1 MTNEKVSADL
11 FDIVRTWHSTEDGIA
26 IVVEDYYKNLFT
38 SANLN
43 RENMDRVLN
52 SVDKLVTLAMNHHL
66 LQVLY
71 NGWNKIGSIPNA
83 PIKISKA

>member
-11 FDIVRTWHSTEDGIA
+11 FDIVRTWHSTEDGI
-26 IVVEDYYKNLFT
+26 VVVAEDYYKNLFT
-38 SANLN
+38 STNLN

-52 SVDKLVTLAMNHHL
+52 SIEKLVTLARNHHL

-71 NGWNKIGSIPNA
+71 SR
-83 PIKISKA
+83 

>member
-26 IVVEDYYKNLFT
+26 IVYKNLFT

-43 RENMDRVLN
+43 RENMDRVIN

-71 NGWNKIGSIPNA
+71 NG
-83 PIKISKA
+83 

>member
-26 IVVEDYYKNLFT
+26 VVAEDYYKNLFN

-52 SVDKLVTLAMNHHL
+52 SIEKLVTLARNHHL

-71 NGWNKIGSIPNA
+71 SRWNKTGSIPDA
-83 PIKISKA
+83 PIEISKA